1 MVFGQMITIVHFCT
15 GDLQEFSSLIN
26 SHRKL
31 TGYNGK
37 QNASV
42 KLNTS
47 DLITFVLTC
56 FYMLNTNTQTHSHID
71 H

>member
-1 MVFGQMITIVHFCT
+1 MVFGQMITIVIFCT
-15 GDLQEFSSLIN
+15 GHPQEFSSLIN

-37 QNASV
+37 LNASV

-56 FYMLNTNTQTHSHID
+56 FYMFYTNTQTDSHKD